1 MKKLVSALLLFI
13 VCNSCTK
20 ESSSTNNNIFENTTS
35 HIIKVNAYL
44 NGSINS
50 TNSFEL
56 LANQSKQVYT
66 STTRGI
72 GSVSLTFGR
81 VKTLETDS
89 FVVTYDNSYKI
100 AHYRYNLEGNNPK
113 KYLVTSIRNIYN
125 DASYTQ
131 SITSDSKHYRVWEAK
146 YKFTEQDYLDAKP

>member
-1 MKKLVSALLLFI
+1 MIYEKLVSALLLFI

-89 FVVTYDNSYKI
+89 
-100 AHYRYNLEGNNPK
+100 L
-113 KYLVTSIRNIYN
+113 
-125 DASYTQ
+125 
-131 SITSDSKHYRVWEAK
+131 
-146 YKFTEQDYLDAKP
+146 